1 MTDESLDGAGLDQV
15 RAVMDAAEDVQLPDD
30 MAGGHDDAPHD
41 DAPDDIIPDDYAPPP
56 PPPDDGAGSD
66 EPAHPVEECSRQ
78 PLNDIGNGHRFRI
91 HFGRDILFVSQVG
104 WFVWDGARWKRDPE
118 ISRDCSPL
126 IRSRAH
132 NMSALIEQEV
142 DFLQPSKRDRQLL
155 TEERELRKRRV
166 EIEAIPAYAGDE
178 TLIAELDQIGSRL
191 RTIDGALKTHKSLI
205 GRRMTHAKN
214 AGNSGP
220 MSNAINEARVMLA
233 HAVDD
238 MDCGDLDVNTLS
250 GVLRFRRIAGD
261 PAEGMSPMAEVE
273 LIPHDRAQL
282 LTKVMPVE
290 YDEAATCPRFDTF
303 LQQIQPNIEM
313 RQFLKRW
320 FGLSMSGLDIQKLA
334 FFHGGGANGKSVLVD
349 LMARMMGDYAAT
361 AKIESL
367 TGKNKKSGS
376 DSQPDLIP
384 LIGARMVRTSEP
396 EEGERL
402 QEGLVK
408 ALTGGE
414 PMMVRALYT
423 DMITFQPIF
432 KLTISGNHLP
442 DIRGGDDG
450 IWRRLMLVTFPVQIA
465 EKNRIPK
472 KELDEILWAERA
484 GIFNWLVAGL
494 LDYLQGG
501 LREPEGVRAAT
512 EGYRKDSDPIG
523 TFLADATVVTG
534 YERDFMTAR
543 ELMDAFNF
551 WIEERGE
558 TRWSPRTVSLRLK
571 AKADVWRH
579 PDTQKT
585 FSPGKSGVTGYRGI
599 RLSEEFG
606 TRLRAAEAQNSQSG
620 WGGPR

>member
-1 MTDESLDGAGLDQV
+1 MTDDRDDDAIDQV
-15 RAVMDAAEDVQLPDD
+15 RAVLQNAEDVDLPDGLSD
-30 MAGGHDDAPHD
+30 SADGDQDLPE
-41 DAPDDIIPDDYAPPP
+41 DYAPPP
-56 PPPDDGAGSD
+56 PPPEDQGPGED
-66 EPAHPVEECSRQ
+66 EPEDPVSQCSRQ
-78 PLNDIGNGHRFRI
+78 PLNDIGNGYRFRI
-91 HFGRDILFVSQVG
+91 HFGENLLFVSQVG
-104 WFVWDGARWKRDPE
+104 WFVWGGVRWKRDPE

-126 IRSRAH
+126 VRGRAH
-132 NMSALIEQEV
+132 QMSALIEREI
-142 DFLQPSKRDRQLL
+142 DWLQPSKRDRQLL
-155 TEERELRKRRV
+155 AKERELRKRRG
-166 EIEAIPAYAGDE
+166 EIEADPGHAGDE
-178 TLIAELDQIGSRL
+178 ALMTELGHITSQL
-191 RTIDGALKTHKSLI
+191 RSIDAALKTHKSLI
-205 GRRMTHAKN
+205 GRRLTHAKN

-220 MSNAINEARVMLA
+220 MSNLINEARVMLA

-238 MDCGDLDVNTLS
+238 MDKGDLDVNTLS
-250 GVLRFRRIAGD
+250 GVLRFNRIPGD
-261 PAEGMSPMAEVE
+261 PKNGMTPMADVE
-273 LIPHDRAQL
+273 LVPHDRAQL

-290 YDEAATCPRFDTF
+290 FDPEAKCPRFDEF

-313 RQFLKRW
+313 RRFLQRW

-450 IWRRLMLVTFPVQIA
+450 IWRRLMLVNFPVQIA

-472 KELDEILWAERA
+472 KELDDILWQERS
-484 GIFNWLVAGL
+484 GILNWLVQGL
-494 LDYLQGG
+494 LDYLEGG
-501 LREPEGVRAAT
+501 LREPDDVMSAT
-512 EGYRKDSDPIG
+512 ESYRKDSDPIG

-558 TRWSPRTVSLRLK
+558 TRWSPRRVSLRMK
-571 AKADVWRH
+571 AKAEVWRH

-585 FSPGKSGVTGYRGI
+585 FAPGKSGVTGYRGI
-599 RLSEEFG
+599 RLSEEFSA
-606 TRLRAAEAQNSQSG
+606 RKRAADVQNSQSG
-620 WGGPR
+620 WSGPR

>member
-1 MTDESLDGAGLDQV
+1 MSDHDVLDKV
-15 RAVMDAAEDVQLPDD
+15 RAVMSNAEDVSLPDGMETD
-30 MAGGHDDAPHD
+30 TSDGQADEYPEDWT
-41 DAPDDIIPDDYAPPP
+41 PPP
-56 PPPDDGAGSD
+56 PPPEDGSGTD
-66 EPAHPVEECSRQ
+66 EPEHPVSICSRQ

-91 HFGRDILFVSQVG
+91 HFGEDILFVSQVG

-126 IRSRAH
+126 IRGRAH
-132 NMSALIEQEV
+132 GMSALIEQEI
-142 DFLQPSKRDRQLL
+142 DWLQPSDRDRQLL
-155 TEERELRKRRV
+155 TEERDLKVRRR
-166 EIEAIPAYAGDE
+166 EIERTDGYAADE
-178 TLIAELDQIGSRL
+178 ALMAELSSIAARL
-191 RTIDGALKTHKSLI
+191 RGLEAALKTHKSLI
-205 GRRMTHAKN
+205 GRRLTHAKN

-220 MSNAINEARVMLA
+220 MSNMINEARVMLA
-233 HAVDD
+233 HSVDA
-238 MDCGDLDVNTLS
+238 MDRSDLDANTLS
-250 GVLRFRRIAGD
+250 GVLRFTRIPGD
-261 PAEGMSPMAEVE
+261 PAEGMSPMADVE
-273 LIPHDRAQL
+273 LISHDRAQL

-290 YDEAATCPRFDTF
+290 YDPAAKCPRFDAF

-313 RQFLKRW
+313 RRFLQRW

-384 LIGARMVRTSEP
+384 LIGARFVRTSEP

-450 IWRRLMLVTFPVQIA
+450 IWRRLMLVTFPVQIP
-465 EKNRIPK
+465 EKKRIPK
-472 KELDEILWAERA
+472 KELDEILWAERS
-484 GIFNWLVAGL
+484 GILNWLINGL
-494 LDYLQGG
+494 LDYLSGG
-501 LREPEGVRAAT
+501 LREPEEVMSAT

-523 TFLADATVVTG
+523 TFLGDATVVTG
-534 YERDFMTAR
+534 YEGDFMSGR
-543 ELMDAFNF
+543 ELMEAFNF

-558 TRWSPRTVSLRLK
+558 TRWGPRTVSVRLR
-571 AKADVWRH
+571 AKADTWRH
-579 PDTQKT
+579 PETNKT
-585 FSPGKSGVTGYRGI
+585 FGAAKSGVTGYRGI
-599 RLSEEFG
+599 RLSDAFAGRQRDAES
-606 TRLRAAEAQNSQSG
+606 RASQQG
-620 WGGPR
+620 WAPR

>member
-1 MTDESLDGAGLDQV
+1 MTDDRDDNAVGQV
-15 RAVMDAAEDVQLPDD
+15 RAVMQNAEDVDLPEGMGDFPDD
-30 MAGGHDDAPHD
+30 DPG
-41 DAPDDIIPDDYAPPP
+41 IPDDYVPPP
-56 PPPDDGAGSD
+56 PPPEDRGPDDD
-66 EPAHPVEECSRQ
+66 EPEHPVSQASRQ

-91 HFGRDILFVSQVG
+91 HFGENILFVSQVG

-126 IRSRAH
+126 IRGRAH
-132 NMSALIEQEV
+132 GMTDLIEQEV

-155 TEERELRKRRV
+155 IEERKLRTRRI
-166 EIEAIPAYAGDE
+166 EIEAIADFAGNE
-178 TLIAELDQIGSRL
+178 ELISELGEIGARL
-191 RTIDGALKTHKSLI
+191 RAIDGALKTHKSLI

-220 MSNAINEARVMLA
+220 MSNMIAEARVMLA
-233 HAVDD
+233 HAVDE
-238 MDCGDLDVNTLS
+238 MDKGDLDVNTLS
-250 GVLRFRRIAGD
+250 GVLRFTRVAGD
-261 PAEGMSPMAEVE
+261 PANGMSPMADVE
-273 LIPHDRAQL
+273 LVAHDRGQL
-282 LTKVMPVE
+282 LTKVMQVV
-290 YDEAATCPRFDTF
+290 YDPDAKCPRFDEF
-303 LQQIQPNIEM
+303 LSQIQPNIEM
-313 RQFLKRW
+313 RRFLQRW

-349 LMARMMGDYAAT
+349 LMAQMMGDYSAT

-384 LIGARMVRTSEP
+384 LIGARLVRTSEP

-465 EKNRIPK
+465 EKKRIPK
-472 KELDEILWAERA
+472 KELDDLLWQERSGIL
-484 GIFNWLVAGL
+484 NWLVQGL
-494 LDYLQGG
+494 LDYLEGG
-501 LREPEGVRAAT
+501 LREPEEVSAAT
-512 EGYRKDSDPIG
+512 DGYRKDSDPIG

-534 YERDFMTAR
+534 YERDFMTGK
-543 ELMDAFNF
+543 ELNEAFNF

-558 TRWSPRTVSLRLK
+558 SRWGLRTVSLRMK
-571 AKADVWRH
+571 AKADSFRH

-585 FSPGKSGVTGYRGI
+585 FAHGKSGVTGYRGI
-599 RLSEEFG
+599 RLSEEFAA
-606 TRLRAAEAQNSQSG
+606 RQRAAEAQNSQSG
-620 WGGPR
+620 WVPR

>member
-1 MTDESLDGAGLDQV
+1 MSDRDALGQV
-15 RAVMDAAEDVQLPDD
+15 RAVMDNAEDVDLPEG
-30 MAGGHDDAPHD
+30 MGPAG
-41 DAPDDIIPDDYAPPP
+41 DAPDDYPEDYAPPP
-56 PPPDDGAGSD
+56 PPPEDGPPGED
-66 EPAHPVEECSRQ
+66 EPEHLISACSRE

-91 HFGRDILFVSQVG
+91 HFGADILFVSQVG

-126 IRSRAH
+126 IRGRAH
-132 NMSALIEQEV
+132 KMSSLIEQEIHW
-142 DFLQPSKRDRQLL
+142 LQPSKRDRQLL
-155 TEERELRKRRV
+155 QEERDLRKRRI
-166 EIEAIPAYAGDE
+166 EIEGITGYGADEALMKELADIAG
-178 TLIAELDQIGSRL
+178 RL
-191 RTIDGALKTHKSLI
+191 RGLDAALKSHKSLI
-205 GRRMTHAKN
+205 GRRLTHAKN

-220 MSNAINEARVMLA
+220 MSNMINEARVMLA

-238 MDCGDLDVNTLS
+238 MDRSDLDVNTLS
-250 GVLRFRRIAGD
+250 GVLRFTRIPGD
-261 PAEGMSPMAEVE
+261 PANGMSPMSDATM
-273 LIPHDRAQL
+273 ISHDRAQL

-290 YDEAATCPRFDTF
+290 YDPQAQCPRFDAF

-313 RQFLKRW
+313 RRFLQRW

-349 LMARMMGDYAAT
+349 LMARMMGDYSAT

-450 IWRRLMLVTFPVQIA
+450 IWRRLMLVTFPVQIP
-465 EKNRIPK
+465 EHKRIPK
-472 KELDEILWAERA
+472 KELDDILWAERS
-484 GIFNWLVAGL
+484 GILNWLVEGL
-494 LDYLQGG
+494 VDYLDGG
-501 LREPEGVRAAT
+501 LREPEDVSSAT

-523 TFLADATVVTG
+523 TFLADATMVTG
-534 YERDFMTAR
+534 HEADFMTGR
-543 ELMDAFNF
+543 ELNEAFNF

-558 TRWSPRTVSLRLK
+558 TRWGLRTVSLRMK
-571 AKADVWRH
+571 AKADSWRH
-579 PDTQKT
+579 PETQKT

-599 RLSEEFG
+599 RLTEDFG
-606 TRLRAAEAQNSQSG
+606 MRKRAAEAKDTPGQ
-620 WGGPR
+620 WGPR

>member
-1 MTDESLDGAGLDQV
+1 MTDDRDDDAVGQV
-15 RAVMDAAEDVQLPDD
+15 RAVMQNAEDVDLPEGMENRDPDD
-30 MAGGHDDAPHD
+30 SDF
-41 DAPDDIIPDDYAPPP
+41 PDDYTPPP
-56 PPPDDGAGSD
+56 PPPEDGGPGDD
-66 EPAHPVEECSRQ
+66 EPEHPVSQASRQ
-78 PLNDIGNGHRFRI
+78 PLNDIGNGYRLRI
-91 HFGRDILFVSQVG
+91 HFGENLLFVSQVG
-104 WFVWDGARWKRDPE
+104 WFVWDGMRWKRDPE
-118 ISRDCSPL
+118 ISRDCSPMV
-126 IRSRAH
+126 RAMAH
-132 NMSALIEQEV
+132 KVGGLIEQEA

-155 TEERELRKRRV
+155 IEERKLRARRI
-166 EIEAIPAYAGDE
+166 EIEAMPDYAGNE
-178 TLIAELDQIGSRL
+178 ELLTELGEIGARL
-191 RTIDGALKTHKSLI
+191 RAIDGALKSHKSLI

-220 MSNAINEARVMLA
+220 MSNMINEARVMLA
-233 HAVDD
+233 HAVDE
-238 MDCGDLDVNTLS
+238 MDKGDLDVNTLS
-250 GVLRFRRIAGD
+250 GVLRFSIDPTGD
-261 PAEGMSPMAEVE
+261 MGILPKPKVE
-273 LIPHDRAQL
+273 LIDHDRGQL

-290 YDEAATCPRFDTF
+290 YDPDATCPRFDQF
-303 LQQIQPNIEM
+303 LNQIQPNIEM
-313 RQFLKRW
+313 RRFLQRW

-349 LMARMMGDYAAT
+349 LMARMMGDYSAT

-384 LIGARMVRTSEP
+384 LIGARLVRTSEP

-465 EKNRIPK
+465 EKKRIPK
-472 KELDEILWAERA
+472 KELDDLLWQERSGIL
-484 GIFNWLVAGL
+484 NWLVQGL
-494 LDYLQGG
+494 LDYLEGG
-501 LREPEGVRAAT
+501 LREPDEVSAAT

-534 YERDFMTAR
+534 YERDFMTGK
-543 ELMDAFNF
+543 ELNEAFNF

-558 TRWSPRTVSLRLK
+558 SRWGLRTVSLRMK
-571 AKADVWRH
+571 AKADSFRH
-579 PDTQKT
+579 PDTHKT
-585 FSPGKSGVTGYRGI
+585 FAHGKSGVTGYRGI
-599 RLSEEFG
+599 RLTEEFLA
-606 TRLRAAEAQNSQSG
+606 RQRAAEAQSSQSG
-620 WGGPR
+620 WVPR

>member
-1 MTDESLDGAGLDQV
+1 MTDDFSDDRLDRV
-15 RAVMDAAEDVQLPDD
+15 RGVMSSAEDVTLPDD
-30 MAGGHDDAPHD
+30 LRHDESHDDGF
-41 DAPDDIIPDDYAPPP
+41 PDDYAPPP
-56 PPPDDGAGSD
+56 PPPDDAAAADGPED
-66 EPAHPVEECSRQ
+66 PISRASRE
-78 PLNDIGNGHRFRI
+78 PLNDLGNGNRYVI
-91 HFGRDILFVSQVG
+91 HFGEDILFVSQVG
-104 WFVWDGARWKRDPE
+104 WYVWDGARWKRDPE

-126 IRSRAH
+126 IRARAH
-132 NMSALIEQEV
+132 RVSALIEKEI
-142 DFLQPSKRDRQLL
+142 DWLQPSKRDRHLL
-155 TEERELRKRRV
+155 KEERDLRKRRI
-166 EIEAIPAYAGDE
+166 EIEAMPDFAGDDGL
-178 TLIAELDQIGSRL
+178 TAELGNIGGRL
-191 RTIDGALKTHKSLI
+191 RAIDAALKSHKTLI
-205 GRRMTHAKN
+205 GRRLTHAKN

-220 MSNAINEARVMLA
+220 MSNMIAEARVMLA
-233 HAVDD
+233 HQVDD
-238 MDCGDLDVNTLS
+238 MDTGDLDVNTLS
-250 GVLRFRRIAGD
+250 GVLRFRRVPAGPD
-261 PAEGMSPMAEVE
+261 GDMSPMADFE
-273 LIPHDRAQL
+273 LIPHDRGQL

-290 YDEAATCPRFDTF
+290 YDPKATCLRFDAF
-303 LQQIQPNIEM
+303 LQQIQPNIEK
-313 RQFLKRW
+313 RRFLQRW

-450 IWRRLMLVTFPVQIA
+450 IWRRLMLVTFPVQIPEA
-465 EKNRIPK
+465 KRIPK
-472 KELDEILWAERA
+472 KELDDILWQERA
-484 GIFNWLVAGL
+484 GILNWLIDGL
-494 LDYLQGG
+494 LSYLEGG
-501 LREPEGVRAAT
+501 LSEPPEVMAAT
-512 EGYRKDSDPIG
+512 ESYRKDSDPVG
-523 TFLADATVVTG
+523 TFLADATIVSG

-543 ELMDAFNF
+543 ELNEAFNF

-558 TRWSPRTVSLRLK
+558 TRWGPRTVSMRMK
-571 AKADVWRH
+571 AKADTWRH
-579 PDTQKT
+579 PETGKM

-599 RLSEEFG
+599 RLAEEFAA
-606 TRLRAAEAQNSQSG
+606 RKRAAEAADSHSG
-620 WGGPR
+620 WGPR

>member
-1 MTDESLDGAGLDQV
+1 MTDEPDSAVAQV
-15 RAVMDAAEDVQLPDD
+15 RAVMSGAEDIDLPEGMGPGADVDD
-30 MAGGHDDAPHD
+30 YPEN
-41 DAPDDIIPDDYAPPP
+41 YAPPP
-56 PPPDDGAGSD
+56 PPPEDSPPQDG
-66 EPAHPVEECSRQ
+66 EPEHPVSACSRQ
-78 PLNDIGNGHRFRI
+78 PLHDIGNGHRFRI
-91 HFGRDILFVSQVG
+91 HFGQDILFVSQVG
-104 WFVWDGARWKRDPE
+104 WFVWDGTRWKRDPE

-126 IRSRAH
+126 IRGRAH
-132 NMSALIEQEV
+132 GMTALIEQEV
-142 DFLQPSKRDRQLL
+142 DWLQPSKRDRQLL
-155 TEERELRKRRV
+155 LEERKLRTRRV
-166 EIEAIPAYAGDE
+166 EIEAIPDHASDDE
-178 TLIAELDQIGSRL
+178 LVTELNEIGSRL
-191 RTIDGALKTHKSLI
+191 RTIDGALKTHKSLV

-220 MSNAINEARVMLA
+220 MSNMINEARVMLA
-233 HAVDD
+233 HPVDA
-238 MDCGDLDVNTLS
+238 MDRSDLDVNTLS
-250 GVLRFRRIAGD
+250 GVLRFTRIPGD
-261 PAEGMSPMAEVE
+261 PAHGMSPMSDVE
-273 LIPHDRAQL
+273 LVPHDRDQL

-290 YDEAATCPRFDTF
+290 YDPDAKCPRFDAF

-313 RQFLKRW
+313 RQFLQRW

-349 LMARMMGDYAAT
+349 LMARLMGDYAAT

-384 LIGARMVRTSEP
+384 LIGARLVRTSEP

-465 EKNRIPK
+465 EKHRIPK

-484 GIFNWLVAGL
+484 GILNWLVDGL
-494 LDYLQGG
+494 LDYLAGG
-501 LREPEGVRAAT
+501 LREPETVAAAT
-512 EGYRKDSDPIG
+512 EGYRKDSDPVG
-523 TFLADATVVTG
+523 TFLADATQVSG

-543 ELMDAFNF
+543 ELIEAFNF

-558 TRWSPRTVSLRLK
+558 TRWSNRTVSLRLK
-571 AKADVWRH
+571 AKADTWRH

-585 FSPGKSGVTGYRGI
+585 FAAGKSGVTGYRGI
-599 RLSEEFG
+599 RLAEDFA
-606 TRLRAAEAQNSQSG
+606 TRKRAAEAQDAAGQ
-620 WGGPR
+620 WGPR

>member
-1 MTDESLDGAGLDQV
+1 MDDRDDRLDPGLEAV
-15 RAVMDAAEDVQLPDD
+15 REAMASAEDVDLPEGMAPGSGPADDHYPDD
-30 MAGGHDDAPHD
+30 GFPA
-41 DAPDDIIPDDYAPPP
+41 DYAPPP
-56 PPPDDGAGSD
+56 PPPEDGPPGDAPED
-66 EPAHPVEECSRQ
+66 PVASAARE
-78 PLNDIGNGHRFRI
+78 PLNDLGNGNRYVI
-91 HFGRDILFVSQVG
+91 HFGEDILFVSQVG

-126 IRSRAH
+126 IRARAH
-132 NMSALIEQEV
+132 RMSKLIEQEI
-142 DFLQPSKRDRQLL
+142 DWLQPSKRDRQLL
-155 TEERELRKRRV
+155 GEEKDLRKRRM
-166 EIEAIPAYAGDE
+166 EIESTPDYAGDE
-178 TLIAELDQIGSRL
+178 TLLAELGNIGGRL
-191 RTIDGALKTHKSLI
+191 RAIDAALKSHKALI
-205 GRRMTHAKN
+205 GRRLTHAKN

-220 MSNAINEARVMLA
+220 MSNMIAEARVMLA
-233 HAVDD
+233 HQVDE
-238 MDCGDLDVNTLS
+238 MDTGDLDVNTLS
-250 GVLRFRRIAGD
+250 GVLRFTRIPGD
-261 PAEGMSPMAEVE
+261 PAQGMSPMSDVE
-273 LIPHDRAQL
+273 LIPHDRDQL
-282 LTKVMPVE
+282 LTKVMPVA
-290 YDEAATCPRFDTF
+290 YDPTATCPRFDEF
-303 LQQIQPNIEM
+303 LQQIQPNIEV
-313 RQFLKRW
+313 RRFLQRW
-320 FGLSMSGLDIQKLA
+320 FGLSMSGQDIQKLA

-414 PMMVRALYT
+414 EMMVRALYT

-450 IWRRLMLVTFPVQIA
+450 IWRRLMLVTFPVQIPEA
-465 EKNRIPK
+465 KRIPK
-472 KELDEILWAERA
+472 KELDEILWRERS
-484 GIFNWLVAGL
+484 GILNWLIDGL
-494 LDYLQGG
+494 LDYLAGG
-501 LREPEGVRAAT
+501 LQEPVEVMAAT

-523 TFLADATVVTG
+523 TFLADATIVSG

-543 ELMDAFNF
+543 ELNEAFNY

-558 TRWSPRTVSLRLK
+558 TRWGPRTVSMRMK
-571 AKADVWRH
+571 AKADTWRH
-579 PDTQKT
+579 PETGKM

-599 RLSEEFG
+599 RLTDEFAA
-606 TRLRAAEAQNSQSG
+606 RKRAAEAADSHSG
-620 WGGPR
+620 WAPR

>member
-1 MTDESLDGAGLDQV
+1 MTDGDALGQV
-15 RAVMDAAEDVQLPDD
+15 RAVMSNAEEVDLPEGMQADGDADDGLPE
-30 MAGGHDDAPHD
+30 G
-41 DAPDDIIPDDYAPPP
+41 YAPPP
-56 PPPDDGAGSD
+56 PPPEDGAPDDTGP
-66 EPAHPVEECSRQ
+66 EHPVSASSRQ

-91 HFGRDILFVSQVG
+91 HFGEDLLFVSQVG

-126 IRSRAH
+126 IRARAH
-132 NMSALIEQEV
+132 KMSGLIEEEI
-142 DFLQPSKRDRQLL
+142 DWLQPSKRDRQLL
-155 TEERELRKRRV
+155 QEERDLRARRV
-166 EIEAIPAYAGDE
+166 EIEAIAGYGADE
-178 TLIAELDQIGSRL
+178 ALMKELADIAGRL
-191 RTIDGALKTHKSLI
+191 RGLDAALKSHKSLI
-205 GRRMTHAKN
+205 GRRLTHAKN

-220 MSNAINEARVMLA
+220 MSNMINEARVMLA
-233 HAVDD
+233 HQVDE
-238 MDCGDLDVNTLS
+238 MDQGDLDVNTQS
-250 GVLRFRRIAGD
+250 GVLRFTRIPGD
-261 PAEGMSPMAEVE
+261 PVSGMSGMSEVA
-273 LIPHDRAQL
+273 LIPHDRGQL
-282 LTKVMPVE
+282 LTKVIPVE
-290 YDEAATCPRFDTF
+290 YDPAARCPRFDAF
-303 LQQIQPNIEM
+303 LEQIQPNIEM
-313 RQFLKRW
+313 RRFLQRW

-349 LMARMMGDYAAT
+349 LMARMMGDYSTT

-450 IWRRLMLVTFPVQIA
+450 IWRRLMLITFPVQIP
-465 EKNRIPK
+465 EKKRIPK
-472 KELDEILWAERA
+472 KELDDILWQERA
-484 GIFNWLVAGL
+484 GIMNWLVQGL
-494 LDYLQGG
+494 LDYLDGG
-501 LREPEGVRAAT
+501 LQEPDVVMAAT

-523 TFLADATVVTG
+523 TFLGDSTLVTG
-534 YERDFMTAR
+534 YEGDFMTGR
-543 ELMDAFNF
+543 ELMEAFNF

-558 TRWSPRTVSLRLK
+558 TRWGPRTVSNRMK
-571 AKADVWRH
+571 GKADVWRH
-579 PDTQKT
+579 PETNKT
-585 FSPGKSGVTGYRGI
+585 FSPAKSGVTGYRGI
-599 RLSEEFG
+599 RLTDSF
-606 TRLRAAEAQNSQSG
+606 AARQREAESRTSHQG
-620 WGGPR
+620 WTPR

>member
-1 MTDESLDGAGLDQV
+1 MTGDSDDDSIGKV
-15 RAVMDAAEDVQLPDD
+15 RAVMQAAEDVDLPDG
-30 MAGGHDDAPHD
+30 MEAPSDDAAGD
-41 DAPDDIIPDDYAPPP
+41 NYPDDYTPPP
-56 PPPDDGAGSD
+56 PPPEDGTQSD
-66 EPAHPVEECSRQ
+66 EPEPPVSIASRQ

-91 HFGRDILFVSQVG
+91 HFGENILFVSQVG
-104 WFVWDGARWKRDPE
+104 WFVWDGTRWKRDPE

-126 IRSRAH
+126 IRGRAH
-132 NMSALIEQEV
+132 GMTDLIEKEV
-142 DFLQPSKRDRQLL
+142 DWLQPSKRDRQLL
-155 TEERELRKRRV
+155 IEERKLRTRRI
-166 EIEAIPAYAGDE
+166 EIEATPDYAGNE
-178 TLIAELDQIGSRL
+178 ELITELNEIGSRL

-220 MSNAINEARVMLA
+220 MSNMINEARVMLA

-238 MDCGDLDVNTLS
+238 MDRGDLDVNTLS
-250 GVLRFRRIAGD
+250 GVLRFSRIAGD
-261 PAEGMSPMAEVE
+261 PKEGMSPMAEVE
-273 LIPHDRAQL
+273 LVPHDRQQL

-290 YDEAATCPRFDTF
+290 YDPKAECPRFDAF

-313 RQFLKRW
+313 RRFLQRW

-472 KELDEILWAERA
+472 KELDDILWAERS
-484 GIFNWLVAGL
+484 GILNWLVAGL
-494 LDYLQGG
+494 LDYLEGG
-501 LREPEGVRAAT
+501 LREPEEVMAAT

-534 YERDFMTAR
+534 FERDFMTAR

-571 AKADVWRH
+571 AKADIWRH

-585 FSPGKSGVTGYRGI
+585 FAPGKSGVTGYRGI
-599 RLSEEFG
+599 RLSEELG
-606 TRLRAAEAQNSQSG
+606 ARMRAAEASAAQSSSG
-620 WGGPR
+620 WPR

>member
-1 MTDESLDGAGLDQV
+1 MTDDCSDDRLDRV
-15 RAVMDAAEDVQLPDD
+15 RGVMSSAEDVALPDD
-30 MAGGHDDAPHD
+30 LRHDDDHD
-41 DAPDDIIPDDYAPPP
+41 YGVPDDYVPPP
-56 PPPDDGAGSD
+56 PPPDEAPTADGPED
-66 EPAHPVEECSRQ
+66 PISRASRE
-78 PLNDIGNGHRFRI
+78 PLNDLGNGNRYVI
-91 HFGRDILFVSQVG
+91 HFGEDILFVSQVG
-104 WFVWDGARWKRDPE
+104 WCVWDGARWKRDPE

-126 IRSRAH
+126 IRARAH
-132 NMSALIEQEV
+132 RVSAMIEKEI
-142 DFLQPSKRDRQLL
+142 DWLQPSKRDRQLL
-155 TEERELRKRRV
+155 REERDLRNRRIK
-166 EIEAIPAYAGDE
+166 IEAMPDYAGDDGL
-178 TLIAELDQIGSRL
+178 TAELGNIGGRL
-191 RTIDGALKTHKSLI
+191 RAIDAALKSHKTLI
-205 GRRMTHAKN
+205 GRRLTHAKN

-220 MSNAINEARVMLA
+220 MSNMIAEARVMLA
-233 HAVDD
+233 HKVDD
-238 MDCGDLDVNTLS
+238 MDTGDLDVNTLS
-250 GVLRFRRIAGD
+250 GVLRFRRVPPGPDGD
-261 PAEGMSPMAEVE
+261 TTAMADFE

-290 YDEAATCPRFDTF
+290 YDRTAACPRFDAF

-313 RQFLKRW
+313 RRFLQRW

-349 LMARMMGDYAAT
+349 LMGRMMGDYAAT

-384 LIGARMVRTSEP
+384 LIGARLVRTSEP

-450 IWRRLMLVTFPVQIA
+450 IWRRLMLVTFPIQIPEA
-465 EKNRIPK
+465 KRIPK
-472 KELDEILWAERA
+472 KELDDILWQERA
-484 GIFNWLVAGL
+484 GILNWLIDGL
-494 LDYLQGG
+494 LSYLEGG
-501 LREPEGVRAAT
+501 LSEPPEVMAAT
-512 EGYRKDSDPIG
+512 ESYRKDSDPVG
-523 TFLADATVVTG
+523 TFLADATIASG

-543 ELMDAFNF
+543 ELNEAFNF

-558 TRWSPRTVSLRLK
+558 TRWGPRTVSMRMK
-571 AKADVWRH
+571 AKADAWRH
-579 PDTQKT
+579 PETGKM

-599 RLSEEFG
+599 RLAEEFAA
-606 TRLRAAEAQNSQSG
+606 RKRAAEAADSQSG
-620 WGGPR
+620 WGPR

>member
-1 MTDESLDGAGLDQV
+1 MTDERDDDAVGQV
-15 RAVMDAAEDVQLPDD
+15 RAVMQNAEDVDLPEGMGDFPDD
-30 MAGGHDDAPHD
+30 DPG
-41 DAPDDIIPDDYAPPP
+41 IPDDYVPPP
-56 PPPDDGAGSD
+56 PPPEDRGPDDD
-66 EPAHPVEECSRQ
+66 EPEHPVSQASRQ

-91 HFGRDILFVSQVG
+91 HFGENIRFVSQVG
-104 WFVWDGARWKRDPE
+104 WFVWDSARWKRDPE

-126 IRSRAH
+126 IRGRAH
-132 NMSALIEQEV
+132 GMTAMIEQEV

-155 TEERELRKRRV
+155 IEERKLRTRRI
-166 EIEAIPAYAGDE
+166 EIEAMPDFAGNE
-178 TLIAELDQIGSRL
+178 ELISELGEIGARL
-191 RTIDGALKTHKSLI
+191 RAIDGALKTHKSLI

-220 MSNAINEARVMLA
+220 MSNMINEARVMLA
-233 HAVDD
+233 HSVED
-238 MDCGDLDVNTLS
+238 MDKGDLDVNTLS
-250 GVLRFRRIAGD
+250 GVLRFTRVAGD
-261 PAEGMSPMAEVE
+261 PANGMSPMADVE
-273 LIPHDRAQL
+273 LVPHDRAQL
-282 LTKVMPVE
+282 LTKVMPVA
-290 YDEAATCPRFDTF
+290 YDPDAKCPRFDEF
-303 LQQIQPNIEM
+303 LSQIQPNIEM
-313 RQFLKRW
+313 RRFLQRW

-349 LMARMMGDYAAT
+349 LMARMMGDYSAT

-384 LIGARMVRTSEP
+384 LIGARLVRTSEP

-465 EKNRIPK
+465 EKKRIPK
-472 KELDEILWAERA
+472 KELDDLLWQERSGIL
-484 GIFNWLVAGL
+484 NWLVQGL
-494 LDYLQGG
+494 LDYLEGG
-501 LREPEGVRAAT
+501 LREPEEVMAAT

-523 TFLADATVVTG
+523 TFLGDATVVSG

-543 ELMDAFNF
+543 ELIEAFNF

-558 TRWSPRTVSLRLK
+558 TRWSNRTVSLRLK
-571 AKADVWRH
+571 AKAESWRH
-579 PDTQKT
+579 PETQKT
-585 FSPGKSGVTGYRGI
+585 FASGKSGVTGYRGI
-599 RLSEEFG
+599 RLSEDFSS
-606 TRLRAAEAQNSQSG
+606 RMRAAEAQSSQSG
-620 WGGPR
+620 WVPR

>member
-1 MTDESLDGAGLDQV
+1 MSDNDALGQV
-15 RAVMDAAEDVQLPDD
+15 RAVMSNAEEVDLPE
-30 MAGGHDDAPHD
+30 GV
-41 DAPDDIIPDDYAPPP
+41 APDSGDDGCPDDYSPPP
-56 PPPDDGAGSD
+56 PPPENGPDQGG
-66 EPAHPVEECSRQ
+66 EPEDPVSASSRQ
-78 PLNDIGNGHRFRI
+78 PLNDIGNGQRFRI
-91 HFGRDILFVSQVG
+91 HFGENILFVSQVG

-126 IRSRAH
+126 IRGRAH
-132 NMSALIEQEV
+132 QMSGLIEKEI

-155 TEERELRKRRV
+155 NEERDLRKRRI
-166 EIEAIPAYAGDE
+166 EIEATPDYAGDE
-178 TLIAELDQIGSRL
+178 TLITELGQIGARL
-191 RTIDGALKTHKSLI
+191 RTIDGALKSHKSLI
-205 GRRMTHAKN
+205 GRRLTHAKN

-220 MSNAINEARVMLA
+220 MSNMINEARVMLA
-233 HAVDD
+233 HAVDE
-238 MDCGDLDVNTLS
+238 MDRGDLDVNTLS
-250 GVLRFRRIAGD
+250 GVLRFKRIAGD
-261 PAEGMSPMAEVE
+261 PQEGMTPMSEVE
-273 LIPHDRAQL
+273 LIPPDRGQL
-282 LTKVMPVE
+282 LTKVVPVE
-290 YDEAATCPRFDTF
+290 YEPDATCPRFDAF

-313 RQFLKRW
+313 RRFLQRW
-320 FGLSMSGLDIQKLA
+320 FGLSMSGIDIQKLA

-450 IWRRLMLVTFPVQIA
+450 IWRRLMLVTFPVQIP
-465 EKNRIPK
+465 ENKRIPK
-472 KELDEILWAERA
+472 KELDEILWQERS
-484 GIFNWLVAGL
+484 GILNWLVQGL
-494 LDYLQGG
+494 LDYLDGG
-501 LREPEGVRAAT
+501 LQEPEDVTMAT

-523 TFLADATVVTG
+523 TFLADATTVTG
-534 YERDFMTAR
+534 YEGDFMTAR
-543 ELMDAFNF
+543 ELIEAFNF

-558 TRWSPRTVSLRLK
+558 TRWGNRTVSNRLK
-571 AKADVWRH
+571 AKAGTWRH
-579 PDTQKT
+579 PDTQKP
-585 FSPGKSGVTGYRGI
+585 FAAGKSGVTGYRGI
-599 RLSEEFG
+599 RLSDAFSARMRE
-606 TRLRAAEAQNSQSG
+606 AEARASQNSS
-620 WGGPR
+620 WSSPR